1 MATRVKMEAARAG
14 LQQGSGSR
22 PQSEQRRLLE
32 RQVAIVT
39 GGARGIG
46 RAIAEEL
53 ARHGADIAV
62 VDAGD
67 AATTVEAVGA
77 LGRTA
82 LAFKADVA
90 SFPDA
95 QAITAEVIG
104 RLGAVGILV
113 NNAGVS
119 QPKSILE
126 LTEAEWDRTVA
137 VNLKSS
143 FNWCKAVA
151 QPMLQRG
158 RGRIVVVSSMS
169 AKHGGGTGA
178 GAVSKACYAATKA
191 GLLGLTRGL
200 AKELAPAVTVN
211 AICPGVIETAMAAAL
226 LSGPAA
232 SKLRESIPLR
242 RFGRPEDVAHA
253 VLFLASPWADY
264 MTGEVMDV
272 NGGIYID

>member
-1 MATRVKMEAARAG
+1 MATDVTRSVG
-14 LQQGSGSR
+14 QGPSGSR
-22 PQSEQRRLLE
+22 LLQN
-32 RQVAIVT
+32 QVAVVT

-53 ARHGADIAV
+53 ARHGAHVAV
-62 VDAGD
+62 VDVED
-67 AATTVEAVGA
+67 AAAAVEAIGA
-77 LGRTA
+77 LGRKG

-90 SFPDA
+90 SFSDA
-95 QAITAEVIG
+95 QAITAKVIE
-104 RLGAVGILV
+104 RLGSVDILV

-151 QPMLQRG
+151 DSMLRRG
-158 RGRIVVVSSMS
+158 RGRIVVVSSVA
-169 AKHGGGTGA
+169 AKRGGAGA

-200 AKELAPAVTVN
+200 ANELAPAVTVN
-211 AICPGVIETAMAAAL
+211 AICPGLIDTAMSASVVTAPDAL
-226 LSGPAA
+226 R
-232 SKLRESIPLR
+232 LRESIPLK
-242 RFGRPEDVAHA
+242 RFGRPEDIAYA
-253 VLFLASPWADY
+253 VLFLVSPWADY
-264 MTGEVMDV
+264 VTGEVMDV

>member
-1 MATRVKMEAARAG
+1 MAKGVTKEVNRAG
-14 LQQGSGSR
+14 LPRARGGGS
-22 PQSEQRRLLE
+22 QDAQLLLQN
-32 RQVAIVT
+32 RVAVVT

-53 ARHGADIAV
+53 ARHGADVAV
-62 VDAGD
+62 VDMGD
-67 AATTVEAVGA
+67 ATATVKAVGE
-77 LGRTA
+77 LRRKA
-82 LAFKADVA
+82 LAFKADVT
-90 SFPDA
+90 SFGDA
-95 QAITAEVIG
+95 QTITAEVID
-104 RLGAVGILV
+104 RLGAIDILV

-119 QPKSILE
+119 QPKSILD

-151 QPMLQRG
+151 PGMLQQG

-169 AKHGGGTGA
+169 AKHGGGSGS

-211 AICPGVIETAMAAAL
+211 AICPGIIDTVMSASLVSGRSASS
-226 LSGPAA
+226 LS
-232 SKLRESIPLR
+232 ESIPLR
-242 RFGRPEDVAHA
+242 RFGRPEDIAHA
-253 VLFLASPWADY
+253 ALFLVSPWADY
-264 MTGEVMDV
+264 VTGEVIDV